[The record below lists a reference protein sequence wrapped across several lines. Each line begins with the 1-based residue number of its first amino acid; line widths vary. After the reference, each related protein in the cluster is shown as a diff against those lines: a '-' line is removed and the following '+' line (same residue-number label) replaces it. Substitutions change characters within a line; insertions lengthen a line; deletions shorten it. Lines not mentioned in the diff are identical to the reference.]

1 MSGETPRPDG
11 AEPKGAEPEG
21 VVPDVV
27 RDSPL
32 GEALETVDPT
42 AEPGLAEELEQ
53 EVARER
59 APVVEESGQR
69 WRDAVRRATSGGWA
83 VALGAIV
90 LAVVAGSILV
100 IVTDEDVIAA
110 APYFFSRPSDT
121 IAAIGQAVGGAYSA
135 LFQGAVYNFG
145 ADSFAQGIRPLT
157 QTLTN
162 ATPLIAA
169 GLGVA
174 LAFRAGLFNIGGQGQ
189 MLVAAAAAGWIGFGV
204 TGLPFPWHMLL
215 CLVAGIAAGALWAGI
230 AGLLKA
236 RTGAHEVIVTIML
249 NYVAFYL
256 LSYFLATPGLMQAP
270 GSANP
275 KTPPMQDSAVL
286 PPLLGE
292 QYNLHWGFV
301 LSLLAVVGVWWLL
314 NRSSAGFSF
323 RAVGENPKAARVAG
337 IDVSRTTVLV
347 MLIAG
352 GLVGLAGTQQVLG
365 TVTTGFGAD
374 IDAGI
379 GFDAITVALLGGSS
393 PWGVLGAGILFGG
406 FKAGGSAMQ
415 AAQGIPIEIV
425 LVVQSLI
432 VLFIAAP
439 PLVRAI
445 FRLPQP
451 ERTPRRRDRRPE
463 RRRTVATP
471 GTEEGQA

>member
-1 MSGETPRPDG
+1 MSGETPDRDTTPGRDTTPE
-11 AEPKGAEPEG
+11 AAAEG
-21 VVPDVV
+21 VVEN
-27 RDSPL
+27 PL
-32 GEALETVDPT
+32 DEALGSVDPE

-53 EVARER
+53 EVAREQ
-59 APVVEESGQR
+59 APDVPDTGDR
-69 WRDAVRRATSGGWA
+69 WRDAFRRATSGSWV

-90 LAVVAGSILV
+90 LAIVAGSVLI
-100 IVTDEDVIAA
+100 IVTNEAVLAA
-110 APYFFSRPSDT
+110 APYFFSRPGDT
-121 IAAIGQAVGGAYSA
+121 FAAIGEAVGGAYSA

-189 MLVAAAAAGWIGFGV
+189 MLVAAIAAGWIGFGV
-204 TGLPFPWHMLL
+204 TGVPWPWHMLL
-215 CLVAGIAAGALWAGI
+215 CLVAGVAAGALWAGI

-249 NYVAFYL
+249 NYIAFYL

-275 KTPPMQDSAVL
+275 KTPPMQDGAVL

-301 LSLLAVVGVWWLL
+301 LSLVAVAYVWWLL
-314 NRSSAGFSF
+314 NRSSTGFAF

-347 MLIAG
+347 MLVAG

-365 TVTTGFGAD
+365 TVTTGFSAD

-393 PWGVLGAGILFGG
+393 PIGVLGAGILFGG

-415 AAQGIPIEIV
+415 AAEGVPIEIV

-451 ERTPRRRDRRPE
+451 DRRPRAPRRRAA
-463 RRRTVATP
+463 ATP
-471 GTEEGQA
+471 ATTEEGQA